1 MCIRDSDQVY
11 WPNFSSSGGGM
22 VDPSSTFMVIPA
34 PPPPIINISRYSSLS
49 TLLRVCSLL
58 FKFGVSTLS
67 SIECDRKA
75 RLFWLKVM
83 QQESFSVELRF
94 LNDVKSN
101 PASAKAPPDL
111 VSPLNLSLD
120 DSGLIRSKGR
130 LSRTNYYC
138 FEVVNPVVL
147 GKSHH
152 LTFLII
158 KDAHAACKHLGI
170 QATLTC
176 IRLKGYW
183 ITSARHTIRKILSE
197 CVICTKYNSFS
208 FQYPK
213 FTNFTKAQ
221 VNFYRPFTSVGVD
234 YTKHFFVKV
243 KGSKQKK
250 KMYILLYTCLNI
262 RCVYLD
268 LIPDMSAKIICAIV
282 QAFCHQVWSSKFL
295 IQ

>member
-1 MCIRDSDQVY
+1 
-11 WPNFSSSGGGM
+11 M
-22 VDPSSTFMVIPA
+22 VMQA

-58 FKFGVSTLS
+58 FKFGVSALS
-67 SIECDRKA
+67 SIECDKKA
-75 RLFWLKVM
+75 RLFLLKVM

-94 LNDVKSN
+94 LNDKSN

-111 VSPLNLSLD
+111 VSRLNLFLD

-152 LTFLII
+152 LTFIII
-158 KDAHAACKHLGI
+158 KDAHVACKHLGI

-197 CVICTKYNSFS
+197 CVICTKYNSLS
-208 FQYPK
+208 
-213 FTNFTKAQ
+213 
-221 VNFYRPFTSVGVD
+221 
-234 YTKHFFVKV
+234 
-243 KGSKQKK
+243 
-250 KMYILLYTCLNI
+250 
-262 RCVYLD
+262 
-268 LIPDMSAKIICAIV
+268 LIHI
-282 QAFCHQVWSSKFL
+282 
-295 IQ
+295 